1 MDIDWS
7 KELAEQLDWHWQNQ
21 LRPRLDGLTDAEY
34 RPGLGGWASPLVVL
48 IPIAL
53 LPVSRLRGVGP
64 APGPRGRPRE
74 DGGVRPVG
82 FAARPDRSAK
92 ADNDF
97 GG

>member
-1 MDIDWS
+1 MDDWAW
-7 KELAEQLDWHWQNQ
+7 E
-21 LRPRLDGLTDAEY
+21 
-34 RPGLGGWASPLVVL
+34 GWASPLVVL

-64 APGPRGRPRE
+64 GPWSSWPPPRE
-74 DGGVRPVG
+74 DGGARPVG
-82 FAARPDRSAK
+82 FGARPDRTAK